1 MTRSAALWFSLIV
14 AAAVPAVAGAG
25 GGQGSLTITEI
36 GGFSAQAST
45 NHAQAGVHIAA
56 HRTTPSYRDSSTHM
70 VDATV
75 PSAPAQQIH
84 TLPSNSA
91 LLKNPHPFGSG
102 TLWYQGSPGQQ
113 CVYSPST
120 SVLCFTVVQPNG
132 VRLDPAAVAAQVGR
146 SIDLALSPIEAS
158 PSANQRG
165 LTGDRSWF
173 WLAAAPSRVE
183 MTVRLDAEAVTVTAD
198 PSATAWDFGDGS
210 GRAGGP
216 GVAYQ
221 AGPPPADAITHM
233 YETRCLPGDQGRDP
247 YVSSSCA
254 SDGYHVLA
262 RVSWT
267 ISFTATGP
275 VAGSGGLPART
286 TESELGYP
294 VSEARAFLVGGSG

>member
-1 MTRSAALWFSLIV
+1 MKPLLPLVVVAIALGATAGNVHARPPRQPVTTIHIGEFSNLVAPNRAVVGAHISERTAA
-14 AAAVPAVAGAG
+14 P
-25 GGQGSLTITEI
+25 
-36 GGFSAQAST
+36 AQADT
-45 NHAQAGVHIAA
+45 
-56 HRTTPSYRDSSTHM
+56 STHV
-70 VDATV
+70 VDA
-75 PSAPAQQIH
+75 APPAPTQQIH

-91 LLKNPHPFGSG
+91 LLTNPHPFGLA
-102 TLWYQGSPGQQ
+102 TFWYQGSPGQL

-120 SVLCFTVVQPNG
+120 SMLCFTVVQPSG
-132 VRLDPAAVAAQVGR
+132 VRIDPAAVAAEAAR
-146 SIDLALSPIEAS
+146 TIDLALPPIEAS

-173 WLAAAPSRVE
+173 WLAAAPSRAE
-183 MTVRLDAEAVTVTAD
+183 TTVRLGVETVTVTAD

-210 GRAGGP
+210 SRAGGP

-262 RVSWT
+262 RVSWS
-267 ISFTATGP
+267 ISFTAAGP